1 MLIFERE
8 KEIPLFNFNFV
19 VEKFTAVRY
28 NKYKGNSRKL
38 FGKLEF
44 DEECECMKKLIA
56 LLLATV
62 LLLSLVACGGKTI
75 GEVRGAEN
83 EYITIDDVKYVLDTD
98 NDFTQAD
105 KGTYLGKVSNSKITM
120 KVYSVKGDT
129 KEEYIYALWD
139 WEGAFYKKEQ

>member
-1 MLIFERE
+1 
-8 KEIPLFNFNFV
+8 
-19 VEKFTAVRY
+19 
-28 NKYKGNSRKL
+28 
-38 FGKLEF
+38 
-44 DEECECMKKLIA
+44 MKKLIA

-83 EYITIDDVKYVLDTD
+83 EYITIDDVKYVLDTN
-98 NDFTQAD
+98 NDFSQVD
-105 KGTYLGKVSNSKITM
+105 KGTYLGKVSNSKTTM

-129 KEEYIYALWD
+129 EGEYIYALWD